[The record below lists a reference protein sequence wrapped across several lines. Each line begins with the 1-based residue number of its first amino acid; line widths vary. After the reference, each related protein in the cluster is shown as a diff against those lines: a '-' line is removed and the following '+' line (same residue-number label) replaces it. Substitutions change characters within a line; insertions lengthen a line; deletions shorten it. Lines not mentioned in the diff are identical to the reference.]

1 MNTMKTIGAV
11 AIIALT
17 GALYAQNA
25 NCKCGKDEC
34 KCTDNCSCTS
44 ESCKCA
50 GCGESSDWSYAPG
63 EGVSFDETPI
73 VSAEVSLSLDS
84 RYMTYGVIDG
94 KDPIFTPGATA
105 TFFDWVYI
113 GVESI
118 FDVTD
123 GNGKRGGYGK
133 RGGKYTTLDVFVGLA
148 HEFDLGETI
157 GTLGV
162 DVGYMYEYLPRY
174 QDEDGEKCMDDT
186 QYFTAEL
193 SLGGH
198 WLEPTLAFERDIMA
212 DNGTYVNFELGHT
225 FEICD
230 GLTLRPAIGQGFGNS
245 LRTKGY
251 FSELEKVEGFDHAGL
266 MDTTIKVD
274 LEYAINDWLTLG
286 AYVAYY
292 DYLFDGKMREAA
304 AAYNGEWGAG
314 EDKTWNIVG
323 GLSLTATF

>member
-1 MNTMKTIGAV
+1 MRNRITCALLFAAV
-11 AIIALT
+11 AC
-17 GALYAQNA
+17 GASAR
-25 NCKCGKDEC
+25 EV
-34 KCTDNCSCTS
+34 
-44 ESCKCA
+44 
-50 GCGESSDWSYAPG
+50 ESSRFAWAPG
-63 EGVSFDETPI
+63 EGVSFDEMPI
-73 VSAEVSLSLDS
+73 VSTEVLISLDS

-94 KDPIFTPGATA
+94 KDPILTPGATA
-105 TFFDWVYI
+105 TFFDWAYI

-133 RGGKYTTLDVFVGLA
+133 RGFKYTTLDAFVGLA

-157 GTLGV
+157 GKLGV

-174 QDEDGEKCMDDT
+174 QGEVGDT

-198 WLEPTLAFERDIMA
+198 WLEPKLAFERDIMA

-251 FSELEKVEGFDHAGL
+251 FGELEKVEGFNHGGL
-266 MDTTIKVD
+266 MDTTIKLE
-274 LEYAINDWLTLG
+274 LEYKINDWLKLG

>member
-17 GALYAQNA
+17 GGLYAQNT
-25 NCKCGKDEC
+25 NCKCGKDAC
-34 KCTDNCSCTS
+34 KCTDNCSCAR

-50 GCGESSDWSYAPG
+50 GCGESSGWSYAPG
-63 EGVSFDETPI
+63 EGVSFNEIPI
-73 VSAEVSLSLDS
+73 VSTEVALSFDS

-105 TFFDWVYI
+105 TFFDWAYI

-118 FDVTD
+118 FDLTD

-133 RGGKYTTLDVFVGLA
+133 RGFEYTTFDAFVGFA
-148 HEFDLGETI
+148 HEFDLGERL
-157 GTLGV
+157 GTLGF

-174 QDEDGEKCMDDT
+174 HGEVGDT

-198 WLEPTLAFERDIMA
+198 WLEPTLAFERDIMV

-225 FEICD
+225 FEIRED
-230 GLTLRPAIGQGFGNS
+230 LTLRPAIGQGFGNS

-251 FSELEKVEGFDHAGL
+251 FGELEKVEGFDHGGL

-274 LEYAINDWLTLG
+274 LEYAITDWLTFG

-292 DYLFDGKMREAA
+292 DYLFDGNMREAA

-314 EDKTWNIVG
+314 EDKTWNFVG
-323 GLSLTATF
+323 GISFTATF

>member
-1 MNTMKTIGAV
+1 MKTIGAV

-17 GALYAQNA
+17 GALYAQN
-25 NCKCGKDEC
+25 E
-34 KCTDNCSCTS
+34 
-44 ESCKCA
+44 
-50 GCGESSDWSYAPG
+50 
-63 EGVSFDETPI
+63 I
-73 VSAEVSLSLDS
+73 VSTEVSLSFDS

-105 TFFDWVYI
+105 TFFDWAYI

-118 FDVTD
+118 FDLTD
-123 GNGKRGGYGK
+123 GNGKRGF
-133 RGGKYTTLDVFVGLA
+133 KYTTLDAFVGLA
-148 HEFDLGETI
+148 HEFDLGEKI

-174 QDEDGEKCMDDT
+174 QGEVGDT

-198 WLEPTLAFERDIMA
+198 WLEPTIAFERDIMA
-212 DNGTYVNFELGHT
+212 DDGTYVNIELGHT
-225 FEICD
+225 FEISED
-230 GLTLRPAIGQGFGNS
+230 LTLRPAIGQGVGNS

-251 FSELEKVEGFDHAGL
+251 FGELEKVEGFDHGGL
-266 MDTTIKVD
+266 MDTSIRLD
-274 LEYAINDWLTLG
+274 LEYAITDWLTFG

-292 DYLFDGKMREAA
+292 DYLFDGNMREAA

-314 EDKTWNIVG
+314 EDKTWNFVG
-323 GLSLTATF
+323 GISFTATF